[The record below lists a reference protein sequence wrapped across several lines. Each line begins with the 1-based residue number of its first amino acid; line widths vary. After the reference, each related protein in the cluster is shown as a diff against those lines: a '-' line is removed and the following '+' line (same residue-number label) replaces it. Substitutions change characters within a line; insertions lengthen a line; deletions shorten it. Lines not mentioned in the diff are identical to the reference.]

1 MRRSL
6 LVAFSSIAL
15 TPAVALGQPRALG
28 HTVRWDLVQVQQGTA
43 LVGGAAAAKHAA
55 TGDTFIL
62 TGSGEAKPAEGEAA
76 GGGTIVHHFAA
87 TGVETTGV
95 YLVTGF
101 IDWQPGGGH
110 LGQFV
115 DGIGHA
121 SEASAGVLQ
130 MAIRIFGSTGFVIDA
145 TLTVNCLLPEA
156 TINVTEGIELSVLG
170 TPFVDMQP
178 DSGATL
184 CHVQK

>member
-1 MRRSL
+1 MRTIL
-6 LVAFSSIAL
+6 FVVCGLVAVTQPIAF
-15 TPAVALGQPRALG
+15 GQPRAFG

-43 LVGGAAAAKHAA
+43 LVGGVAVAKHAA

-110 LGQFV
+110 LGQIV

-130 MAIRIFGSTGFVIDA
+130 MAIRIFGSTGAVIDA

-156 TINVTEGIELSVLG
+156 TIDVTEGIELSVLG

-178 DSGATL
+178 DGGATL

>member
-1 MRRSL
+1 MRKLLFVLCS
-6 LVAFSSIAL
+6 LVAFIPSSAF
-15 TPAVALGQPRALG
+15 GQPRAFG
-28 HTVRWDLVQVQQGTA
+28 HTVRWDLVQIQQGTA
-43 LVGGAAAAKHAA
+43 LVGGAAVAKDAT

-76 GGGTIVHHFAA
+76 GGGTIIHHFAA
-87 TGVETTGV
+87 TNVETTGV

-110 LGQFV
+110 LGQIV

-156 TINVTEGIELSVLG
+156 TIDVTEGIELSVLG
-170 TPFVDMQP
+170 TPFVNMQP
-178 DSGATL
+178 DGGATF